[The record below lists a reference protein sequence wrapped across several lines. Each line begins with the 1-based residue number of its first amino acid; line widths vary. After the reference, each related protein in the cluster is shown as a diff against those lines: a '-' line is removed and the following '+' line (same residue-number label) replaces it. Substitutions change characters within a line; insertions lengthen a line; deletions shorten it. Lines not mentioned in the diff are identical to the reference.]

1 MCDTMVVVR
10 PGSVLFAKNSDR
22 DPNEAQFLD
31 WRPRAS
37 HPAGARVRCTWIEIG
52 QVRETYAVLVSRPFW
67 MWGAEISA
75 NEHGVIIGNETVL
88 TDQRYAKSGQAT
100 ASWVAELRPG
110 SAAHWVTATAAP
122 CTSLYKPVQVTSP
135 LDLGPEPSERYDPA
149 ALWWRHE
156 VCTGW

>member
-1 MCDTMVVVR
+1 M
-10 PGSVLFAKNSDR
+10 
-22 DPNEAQFLD
+22 Q
-31 WRPRAS
+31 
-37 HPAGARVRCTWIEIG
+37 WIEIG

-88 TDQRYAKSGQAT
+88 TDQRYAKSGQTT

-149 ALWWRHE
+149 ALWWSY
-156 VCTGW
+156 